1 MSLINCE
8 IEKNISW
15 TKYYVLTKQYNDI
28 AGVNFVINSSKI
40 YVPVV
45 TLSINE
51 NINFRKYKA
60 RI

>member
-8 IEKNISW
+8 IEIDISW
-15 TKYYVLTKQYNDI
+15 TKYCVLTEQYSDI

-40 YVPVV
+40 YIPVV

-51 NINFRKYKA
+51 SISFRKYKA